1 MYLFFNS
8 FRTFTILNYSSMTLK
23 GICIT
28 LVFFLFLF
36 SVSAQKQKQASS
48 VPTGSN
54 HRCGTQTVMDELIKK
69 YPSLKKEM
77 EQNRQK
83 TLQAFQQIKIAQRT
97 NATYTIPV
105 VVHIILSNP
114 ATVTDAQVQSQID
127 VLNEDFAGLN
137 ADSTRIPAA
146 FKPFFGK
153 SNIRFCLAKRDT
165 KGDAT
170 NGIVRITSSTISSPG
185 INDPVKYTCKG
196 GSDAWDATKYLNIWV
211 CQMPSGFMGYSFYAS
226 DPLSVIPLNE
236 RGFVNSYRSFGRGVF
251 AQAPFN
257 LGRTATHEIGHF
269 FDLVHIWGPNNCD
282 DTQSCSDDDG
292 IDDTPKQFKCT
303 YGSPAADSVIKDAC
317 TGTAPGIMWM
327 NYQDY
332 VDDRAMV
339 MYTPQQYNLM
349 NAAIAA
355 NSWMQSLVASDGC
368 TPVPTLN
375 RDTRFEKFNDPSL
388 SVCGNAS
395 SIVYTCSNLYIPIIQ
410 IKNNG
415 SEIITSLT
423 ITAKFAT
430 GTPVITNWTGSLP
443 PQFTINITLNAMPL
457 SSGTN
462 SNLVVYTSNP
472 NGSVDQKPANDT
484 GRLGGVI
491 FPLVSTP
498 YTEGFESPAFPPA
511 NWQLTN
517 PDGDITWERTT
528 KAAKTGNASMFI
540 NNFEYTVNGAIDQM
554 VSPLI
559 PAKVKDSVFLTFQVA
574 AATYNVPDLAN
585 NPTDTLEVLVTTDCG
600 LTYTSV
606 YKKWGLKLVTTGNI
620 GVDTSYVPIASQWRR
635 DTAFLGD
642 FSNYTGDN
650 IQAIIRNTANYE
662 NNIYIDDINIWA
674 KSANPNLK
682 RKGIMIT
689 PNPFR
694 ESFVLQYYQMPLNIE
709 YINIYNHIGQ
719 LVWQK
724 KIALGTPGN
733 NFGPNYM
740 EVNLSGLSSG
750 IYTVQIVYRDKN
762 RDTIK
767 VLKIN

>member
-1 MYLFFNS
+1 MVLKS
-8 FRTFTILNYSSMTLK
+8 FCSSVVLSVLMLT
-23 GICIT
+23 
-28 LVFFLFLF
+28 
-36 SVSAQKQKQASS
+36 VSAQKQKPVSVTPSS
-48 VPTGSN
+48 GT
-54 HRCGTQTVMDELIKK
+54 HRCGTQTVMNELMRK
-69 YPSLKKEM
+69 YPFLKKEM

-83 TLQAFQQIKIAQRT
+83 TIQALQQIKIAQRT
-97 NATYTIPV
+97 DATYTIPV
-105 VVHIILSNP
+105 VVHVVLSNP
-114 ATVTDAQVQSQID
+114 ATVTDAQVQSQIN
-127 VLNEDFAGLN
+127 VLNEDYAGLN

-153 SNIRFCLAKRDT
+153 SNIRFCLARRDT

-170 NGIVRITSSTISSPG
+170 NGIVRITSSTISSPD

-211 CQMPSGFMGYSFYAS
+211 CQMPSGFLGYSFFAS

-269 FDLVHIWGPNNCD
+269 FDLNHIWGPNNCD
-282 DTQSCSDDDG
+282 DTQNCSDDDG
-292 IDDTPKQFKCT
+292 IGDTPKQFKCT
-303 YGSPAADSVIKDAC
+303 FGSPAADSVIIDAC
-317 TGTAPGIMWM
+317 TATAPGVMWM
-327 NYQDY
+327 NYMDY

-339 MYTPQQYNLM
+339 MYTKQQYNLVE
-349 NAAIAA
+349 ATLLTVP
-355 NSWMQSLVASDGC
+355 WMQTLLTSDGC
-368 TPVPTLN
+368 TPVPALN
-375 RDTRFEKFNDPSL
+375 RDTRFEKFNDATL
-388 SVCGNAS
+388 SACGNS
-395 SIVYTCSNLYIPIIQ
+395 SSLVYTCSNSYTPIIQ

-415 SEIITSLT
+415 SDNITSLT
-423 ITAKFAT
+423 ITAKFGT
-430 GTPVITNWTGSLP
+430 GTPVITNWTGSLA
-443 PQFTINITLNAMPL
+443 PQTTINITLNAMPL

-472 NGSVDQKPANDT
+472 NGSTDQKPANDT
-484 GRLGGVI
+484 GHLGGVV
-491 FPLVSTP
+491 FPQVSTP
-498 YTEGFESPAFPPA
+498 YTEGFENPVFPPA
-511 NWQLTN
+511 NWRLSN

-528 KAAKTGNASMFI
+528 AAAKTGNASMFI
-540 NNFEYTVNGAIDQM
+540 NNFDNTVNGSIDQM

-559 PAKVKDSVFLTFQVA
+559 PAKGKDSVFLTFQVA

-600 LTYTSV
+600 LTYTNV
-606 YKKWGLKLVTTGNI
+606 YKKWGLDLVTTGNI
-620 GVDTSYVPIASQWRR
+620 GVDTAYVPISSQWRR

-650 IQAIIRNTANYE
+650 IQAIIRNTSNYE

-724 KIALGTPGN
+724 KIAMGIPGN
-733 NFGPNYM
+733 NYGPNYL
-740 EVNLSGLSSG
+740 EVNLANLSSG